1 MPILV
6 AISTGSSVAAKAM
19 YQHTYVSLLFC
30 LPMYYLFCIEKWG
43 SLFC

>member
-30 LPMYYLFCIEKWG
+30 LPMYYLFCI
-43 SLFC
+43 